1 MGFLRIRFWQKV
13 LGALLCVG
21 IIPVTLVSMVSI
33 QTTRQD
39 LTSLGVT
46 NIQQRSTSTAGAI
59 DAYLQSR
66 LGDIVLV
73 GKLPDIIRFGQNLKD
88 PSAKAAARVAL
99 SAAAARSPEY
109 ESVAV
114 VDPEG
119 TIIAASILTD
129 EGTSVKFREYFTTA
143 FKGTPYISDPSY
155 SVITNKPALFFS
167 APVMD
172 GEKVLAVVRTRVN
185 LAMIWDVVEG
195 DLGAVGAGAHGFL
208 VDDYGIRLA
217 VSETKGH
224 RDQAES
230 LIYKPIAPIEAE
242 TAKKLAADKR
252 FGTKTPEQLI
262 IDPLPT
268 LKTALDKLPR
278 GITTSSQFSFGE
290 AELEQR
296 GVVTRLAA
304 KPWAYVLAVPIATYT
319 KAADDATV
327 NATSM
332 VIVGLLLSLVIGVLL
347 TRSLVRPLR
356 RLVGEATMVSTGD
369 VDLRYARFD
378 TRSGDDITRE
388 VASAFDRMLN
398 ALRFY
403 ALSDDAT
410 TGED

>member
-88 PSAKAAARVAL
+88 PAAKAAARVAL

-114 VDPEG
+114 VDPDG
-119 TIIAASILTD
+119 TIVAASILTD

-185 LAMIWDVVEG
+185 LATIWDVVEG
-195 DLGAVGAGAHGFL
+195 DLGAVGTGAHGFL

-252 FGTKTPEQLI
+252 FGTKTPEQLV

-278 GITTSSQFSFGE
+278 GITTSSQFSYGD

-296 GVVTRLAA
+296 GVVTRLTA

>member
-46 NIQQRSTSTAGAI
+46 NIEQRSTSTAGAI

-88 PSAKAAARVAL
+88 PAAKAAARVAL

-114 VDPEG
+114 VDPDG

-172 GEKVLAVVRTRVN
+172 GDKVLAVVRTRVN
-185 LAMIWDVVEG
+185 LAAIWDVVEG

-252 FGTKTPEQLI
+252 FGTKTPEQLV
-262 IDPLPT
+262 IDPLPS
-268 LKTALDKLPR
+268 LKSALDKLPR

-296 GVVTRLAA
+296 GVVTRLTA

-388 VASAFDRMLN
+388 GASSFDRMLN
-398 ALRFY
+398 SLLVYVLAE
-403 ALSDDAT
+403 DAF

>member
-88 PSAKAAARVAL
+88 PAAKAAARVAL

-114 VDPEG
+114 VDPDG

-185 LAMIWDVVEG
+185 LAAIWDVVEG

-252 FGTKTPEQLI
+252 FGTKTPEQLV
-262 IDPLPT
+262 IDPLPS
-268 LKTALDKLPR
+268 LKTVLDKLPR

-378 TRSGDDITRE
+378 THSGDDITRE

>member
-1 MGFLRIRFWQKV
+1 MGILRIRFWQKV

-21 IIPVTLVSMVSI
+21 IIPVALVSMVSI

-88 PSAKAAARVAL
+88 PAAKAAARVAL

-114 VDPEG
+114 VDPDG
-119 TIIAASILTD
+119 TIIAASVLTD

-172 GEKVLAVVRTRVN
+172 GDKVLAVVRTRVN
-185 LAMIWDVVEG
+185 LAAIWDVVEG

-252 FGTKTPEQLI
+252 FGTKTPEQLV

-290 AELEQR
+290 ADLEQR
-296 GVVTRLAA
+296 GVVTRLTA

-332 VIVGLLLSLVIGVLL
+332 VVVGLLLSLVIGVLL